1 MGKLQI
7 IKSEK
12 FGQIEAD
19 IYSNGQEMFMT
30 IEQLAQ
36 CLEYASK
43 SGIENILGRNEYLRS
58 PEFSTTHK
66 LGVVEGGRSVTRGR
80 TIFTEDGI
88 YEVTM
93 LSGQP
98 KAKEFRSWMRSVL
111 KSIRKHGL
119 YAVDELIAN
128 PDLAI
133 KALTALKEER
143 EQRRLAETERE
154 KLKIELDYSK
164 EWLSIKRV
172 AAMNGINWKSIDWRR
187 LKNASVRTGFG
198 VKKIFDA
205 NYGEVNTYHMSAWE
219 LAYPSLEI

>member
-1 MGKLQI
+1 MERLQVFNYSGKNVRTVDNGGETWWVLKDVCDVLDIKNPSQMADRLDEDERAMFDIGRQGQANI
-7 IKSEK
+7 INE
-12 FGQIEAD
+12 
-19 IYSNGQEMFMT
+19 
-30 IEQLAQ
+30 
-36 CLEYASK
+36 
-43 SGIENILGRNEYLRS
+43 SGLYNVILRS
-58 PEFSTTHK
+58 DKPEAKPFK
-66 LGVVEGGRSVTRGR
+66 KWVTS
-80 TIFTEDGI
+80 
-88 YEVTM
+88 EV
-93 LSGQP
+93 LP
-98 KAKEFRSWMRSVL
+98 
-111 KSIRKHGL
+111 SIRKHGL

-154 KLKIELDYSK
+154 KLKIELDCSK

-205 NYGEVNTYHMSAWE
+205 NYGEVNTYHMKAWE
-219 LAYPSLEI
+219 QAYPNLEI

>member
-1 MGKLQI
+1 MERLQVFNYSGKNVRTVDNGGETWWVLKDVCDVLDIKNPSQMADRLDEDERAMFDIGRQGQANI
-7 IKSEK
+7 INE
-12 FGQIEAD
+12 
-19 IYSNGQEMFMT
+19 
-30 IEQLAQ
+30 
-36 CLEYASK
+36 
-43 SGIENILGRNEYLRS
+43 SGLYNVILRS
-58 PEFSTTHK
+58 DKPEAKPFK
-66 LGVVEGGRSVTRGR
+66 KWVTS
-80 TIFTEDGI
+80 
-88 YEVTM
+88 EV
-93 LSGQP
+93 LP
-98 KAKEFRSWMRSVL
+98 
-111 KSIRKHGL
+111 SIRKHGL

-143 EQRRLAETERE
+143 EQRRLAEVERE

-205 NYGEVNTYHMSAWE
+205 NYGEVNTYHMKAWE
-219 LAYPSLEI
+219 QAYPNLEI